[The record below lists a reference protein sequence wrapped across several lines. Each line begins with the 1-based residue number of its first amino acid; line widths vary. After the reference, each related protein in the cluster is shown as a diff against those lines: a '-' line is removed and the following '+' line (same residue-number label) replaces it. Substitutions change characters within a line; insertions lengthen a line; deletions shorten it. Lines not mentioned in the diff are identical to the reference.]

1 MDSAQS
7 PEGRE
12 NGMASRL
19 DELTSVILALR
30 HEEQRELIS
39 RLRRRLQI
47 PGEEWS
53 WLRAAESALDFWDNP
68 QDAVY
73 VRP

>member
-1 MDSAQS
+1 
-7 PEGRE
+7 
-12 NGMASRL
+12 MASRL

-47 PGEEWS
+47 PDEEWS